1 MHTNDAVSISSAAD
15 RLAALGDRVERTALS
30 RYVKSHGL
38 PTVKAGRE
46 TLVSFSAL
54 VNHRRT
60 NELLGA
66 AAHNLPRMNAS
77 DEPVGPAAASVP
89 ALAVTAS
96 KSDGQSRKWAAD
108 ADLRELELARETGRL
123 VERSVVE
130 NAAGDAIAA
139 METAMLG
146 TLNTTAEALAEEFR
160 VEPRR
165 VRQRLRTMVEDG
177 LARFRKEMEALQPTE

>member
-1 MHTNDAVSISSAAD
+1 MHGTDAISISAATE

-30 RYVKSHGL
+30 RYIKSHGIA
-38 PTVKAGRE
+38 TVRVGRE
-46 TLVSFSAL
+46 TLVSFPAL

-66 AAHNLPRMNAS
+66 ASHNLPHMAAG
-77 DEPVGPAAASVP
+77 EVPAVAATPAAM
-89 ALAVTAS
+89 LAPT

-123 VERSVVE
+123 VERAVVE
-130 NAAGDAIAA
+130 QAAGDAIAA

-160 VEPRR
+160 VESRR
-165 VRQRLRTMVEDG
+165 VRQRLRGMVEDG
-177 LARFRKEMEALQPTE
+177 LARFRKEMEALKKTD

>member
-1 MHTNDAVSISSAAD
+1 MHETDAISISAAAE

-30 RYVKSHGL
+30 RYIKGHGIA
-38 PTVKAGRE
+38 TVRVGRE
-46 TLVSFSAL
+46 TLVSFPAL

-66 AAHNLPRMNAS
+66 ASHKLPHLAAGEM
-77 DEPVGPAAASVP
+77 PA
-89 ALAVTAS
+89 AVTAAPVTALVPT

-123 VERSVVE
+123 VERAVVE
-130 NAAGDAIAA
+130 QAAGDAIAA

-160 VEPRR
+160 VEARR
-165 VRQRLRTMVEDG
+165 VRQRLRGMVEEG
-177 LARFRKEMEALQPTE
+177 LSRFRKEMEALNKPTE